1 MIFCHDIGSVK
12 YISYIRLM
20 RKEIS
25 KFQQKL
31 KNYYLTEVTEQ
42 VQLQLLGFGAG
53 LFRSYFGKNVKV
65 NDFPFSG
72 E

>member
-1 MIFCHDIGSVK
+1 
-12 YISYIRLM
+12 M

-31 KNYYLTEVTEQ
+31 KNYYLTEVIEQ